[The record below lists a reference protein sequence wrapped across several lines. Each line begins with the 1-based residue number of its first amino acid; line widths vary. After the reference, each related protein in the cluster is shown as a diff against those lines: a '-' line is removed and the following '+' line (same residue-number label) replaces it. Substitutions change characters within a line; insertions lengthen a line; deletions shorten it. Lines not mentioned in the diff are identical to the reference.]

1 VKTKLFPYPYDRFS
15 YNSVDFIKEE
25 ENEKDFQTIVAG

>member
-1 VKTKLFPYPYDRFS
+1 VKTKIFPYPYDRFS